1 VQWRNQK
8 SLKIPKGNQ
17 NPYIEDAQTKQWPKE
32 NVQKD
37 KHKIYTSGSQC
48 TFNRNIRIQNE
59 EKCSSNMSSDG
70 IDDNLAFEEIH
81 LNENGYHQIKG
92 KMETT
97 DLFE

>member
-1 VQWRNQK
+1 
-8 SLKIPKGNQ
+8 
-17 NPYIEDAQTKQWPKE
+17 
-32 NVQKD
+32 
-37 KHKIYTSGSQC
+37 
-48 TFNRNIRIQNE
+48 
-59 EKCSSNMSSDG
+59 MSSDG